1 MSRPRHRIFVF
12 QTSDRSIANVFI
24 AIGCEHK
31 IYDGI
36 KQMLNAAKKTKHL
49 EMQKFI
55 VLLVIYTRHNTT

>member
-36 KQMLNAAKKTKHL
+36 KQMLNAAKKKST
-49 EMQKFI
+49 
-55 VLLVIYTRHNTT
+55 

>member
-12 QTSDRSIANVFI
+12 QTWSIANVFI

-36 KQMLNAAKKTKHL
+36 KQMLNAAKKKST
-49 EMQKFI
+49 
-55 VLLVIYTRHNTT
+55 

>member
-12 QTSDRSIANVFI
+12 QTWSIANVFI